1 MSPQRPAVDARGH
14 LVRWSLLVVV
24 AGVTALAFPDTGD
37 TPARAIPLD
46 LLLLSPLWLLL
57 AFYRRE
63 SYADLRQLIAL
74 AGVIALTV
82 VGAALI
88 HGLAPDRPELTPIP
102 LAAMLITM
110 LWNGRFAVSAAAV
123 LALLIG
129 IQWIFPDDQA
139 FVFGLLGGTAAA
151 LGIRVLRRR
160 KSIYLAVALTAG
172 GYGLG
177 AMAFGIL
184 RHWGLREVL
193 TSTGYG
199 VLIAIGSAAVA
210 LLLLPILEQGVRVT
224 TDLTLLE
231 LADPSRPLLRRLA
244 TEAPGTW
251 AHSLAMANLC
261 EAAAEAI
268 GVNGLLARVGCYYH
282 DVGKLSSPAHF
293 VENQLRGGSPHDTMA
308 PTESARVITGHVE
321 AGVRL
326 AQQYGLPEV
335 VLDFIREHHGTTRV
349 EFFLDR
355 ARKEGGD
362 PDVAAF
368 TYPGPSP
375 HRAET
380 AIAML
385 GDSAEAAVRVLDDQ
399 STEAVRT
406 AIDTLV
412 ARKIATGQLDDAP
425 LTLRDLARIKA
436 EFTRILGGIHHHRI
450 DYPASAGGISGE
462 VPAVKR

>member
-1 MSPQRPAVDARGH
+1 
-14 LVRWSLLVVV
+14 
-24 AGVTALAFPDTGD
+24 VTALAFPDTGD

-46 LLLLSPLWLLL
+46 LLLLSPLWFLL

-63 SYADLRQLIAL
+63 SYADLRQLSAL
-74 AGVIALTV
+74 AGIIGITVI
-82 VGAALI
+82 GAALI
-88 HGLAPDRPELTPIP
+88 HHLVPERPELTPIP
-102 LAAMLITM
+102 LAAMLVTM
-110 LWNGRFAVSAAAV
+110 LWNGRFAVSTAAV

-129 IQWIFPDDQA
+129 IQWTFPDDQA

-160 KSIYLAVALTAG
+160 RSIYLALGLTAG
-172 GYGLG
+172 GYALS
-177 AMAFGIL
+177 AAAFGIL
-184 RHWGLREVL
+184 RHWSFGAVL
-193 TSTGYG
+193 GSTGYG
-199 VLIAIGSAAVA
+199 AIIAVGSAAVA
-210 LLLLPILEQGVRVT
+210 LLLLPVLEQAVRVT

-261 EAAAEAI
+261 EAAAETI

-282 DVGKLSSPAHF
+282 DVGKLISPGHF
-293 VENQLRGGSPHDTMA
+293 VENQARSGSPHDSMT
-308 PTESARVITGHVE
+308 PVDSARVITGHVE
-321 AGVRL
+321 AGVIL
-326 AQQYGLPEV
+326 ARQYGLPDV

-349 EFFLDR
+349 EYFLDR
-355 ARKEGGD
+355 ARKQGGE
-362 PDVAAF
+362 PDVADY

-385 GDSAEAAVRVLDDQ
+385 GDSAEAAVRVLDDPN
-399 STEAVRT
+399 TDTVRA

-425 LTLRDLARIKA
+425 LTLRDLALIKA

-462 VPAVKR
+462 VPAVQR